1 MNFSCK
7 LEIPPA
13 EAIGY
18 NYANCNNDLALLF
31 LVNSSCLFVHFLN
44 FLVSYH
50 NLCPSLKKKI
60 TEQVL
65 GIYQLSPYL
74 KLFVC
79 TPVEGGGGGTLTYGL
94 YRYVPRN
101 RAWFLRFSGIFFDP
115 FVSVSLV
122 WSLDRV
128 A

>member
-13 EAIGY
+13 KAIGY
-18 NYANCNNDLALLF
+18 NYANCNNDLALVF

-50 NLCPSLKKKI
+50 IFVSFTEKKKI

-65 GIYQLSPYL
+65 GIYQLSVYL

-79 TPVEGGGGGTLTYGL
+79 TGGRGGGVLLHMGYIGTCRRIGYG
-94 YRYVPRN
+94 
-101 RAWFLRFSGIFFDP
+101 F
-115 FVSVSLV
+115 
-122 WSLDRV
+122 
-128 A
+128 